1 MLKAQGIT
9 SKCLEL
15 VELNG
20 SYPYRLFHV
29 LRPFV
34 DLPNASGEPRPMA
47 GATQE
52 PTLLGVGSSAW
63 FGGIDP

>member
-20 SYPYRLFHV
+20 SYPYRLLHV

-34 DLPNASGEPRPMA
+34 DLPNARLHLLLEA
-47 GATQE
+47 GARHE
-52 PTLLGVGSSAW
+52 RTL
-63 FGGIDP
+63 